1 VIAIETTKL
10 SKSYGSTL
18 ALEGLDLSV
27 ETGEMFGFLGPNGA
41 GKTTT
46 IRLLLD
52 FIRPTRGNAR
62 IFGLDSRTDS
72 FKIRKCISYLPGDM
86 TLYGNMTGRQL
97 ITYLASLR
105 GGVDWEYVAQI
116 TARLGADLDRSIR
129 TLSRGNQ
136 QKIGLVQAF
145 MCRPSLVIMDE
156 PTSGLDPL
164 IQQEFFQ
171 MVADV
176 KNEGSTVFMS
186 SHNIA
191 EVERICDRVGII
203 RNGRLVAVESIES
216 LKQQALHHLELQFA
230 SPVSMTD
237 FARIPGIRN
246 IWVDGNV
253 LRCTVIG
260 KPDQLLKA
268 AAQFE
273 VVRLRANEPS
283 LEDVFLSFYDEQDN
297 AVS

>member
-1 VIAIETTKL
+1 MIAIETTKL